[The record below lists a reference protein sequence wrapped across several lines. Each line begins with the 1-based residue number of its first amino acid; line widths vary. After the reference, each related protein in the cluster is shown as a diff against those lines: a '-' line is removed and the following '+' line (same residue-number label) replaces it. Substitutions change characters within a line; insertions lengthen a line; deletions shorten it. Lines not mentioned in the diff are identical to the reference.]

1 MEENF
6 EIEEEETLLK
16 NLDKFVN
23 QKEKGTI

>member
-1 MEENF
+1 MEKIF

-16 NLDKFVN
+16 YIDKFIK